1 MYHSLLSLKMISF
14 VLFPQASQP
23 SMNLSIS
30 ELVYYETQGEGGTST
45 KSAFVSMGQSLQL
58 MSTGIFENQ
67 VSKHFVISLNFPCL
81 SLFTALFA
89 YVSSFF
95 WLFRCFMVRNLRR
108 GGCRQNFTN
117 FFLSFFLSL
126 PPSLVFF
133 HPYPQFSLYSS
144 HSYLKSAHA

>member
-1 MYHSLLSLKMISF
+1 MYHSLQSLKMISF

-23 SMNLSIS
+23 SMNLNIL

-58 MSTGIFENQ
+58 TSTGIFENQ

-89 YVSSFF
+89 YVSSFS
-95 WLFRCFMVRNLRR
+95 WLFRCQEFLQKWLQTE
-108 GGCRQNFTN
+108 CHE
-117 FFLSFFLSL
+117 FLSNPPSL
-126 PPSLVFF
+126 PPFLFGLFPFLPTILSLI
-133 HPYPQFSLYSS
+133 
-144 HSYLKSAHA
+144 K